1 MAKTLNRAGI
11 EDLIPHRKPILL
23 LDEVTDWES
32 DKLLEANHFF
42 SADNPHFNGHF
53 PGNPLL
59 PGVLIVEAMAQ
70 SAAVLISLTKGLN
83 SKQALY
89 LFTGIENV
97 RFKAQL
103 TPGNTLSMRV
113 EKVRE
118 KMNIFQFTG
127 TAFVNAERACTASF
141 SAKLILK

>member
-1 MAKTLNRAGI
+1 MTQTLSRSKI
-11 EDLIPHRKPILL
+11 EELIPHRKPILL
-23 LDEVTDWES
+23 IDEVTNWEA
-32 DKLLEANHFF
+32 DKWLESQHYF

-70 SAAVLISLTKGLN
+70 SAAVLISLTRGLN
-83 SKQALY
+83 SETALY
-89 LFTGIENV
+89 LFTGIEDV

-103 TPGNTLSMRV
+103 TPGNTLTMRV

-127 TAFVNAERACTASF
+127 TAFVNGERACTASF
-141 SAKLILK
+141 SAKLVLK